1 MSALDQSNKLF
12 FNPANLSPDDVTKI
26 VTDSLNGADGGEL
39 YIERAGGEMLVWQDN
54 RLVNSS
60 TADSEGFGLRSII
73 GDKFAYHH
81 TPAMGT
87 DPLLTTKSLKEA
99 SDTVNLLKNYG
110 QGNIKKG
117 LIQAPAQHSLYLS
130 DNPVDAASLQEK
142 IKLLQ
147 DIDAYARSIDP
158 KVSQVTISLSTAWKA
173 VHIIRHDGQARSDF
187 RPLVQLRVDATVQS
201 GDRQEQGG
209 YAYGGRKTL
218 ATLMDPSAWKNATEL
233 AVKQALTNLDS
244 VPAPSG
250 EMDVVFGNGW
260 NGVMLHEAV
269 GHGLEGDF
277 NRKGTSAYSGLVGQ
291 QVAAKGVTVVDRGDL
306 SERRGS
312 LNFDDE
318 GNPTQENVLIEDGI
332 LKGYM
337 QDEMNAR
344 LMGVAPTGNG
354 RRQSYAYEPM
364 PRMTSTF
371 IRAGAHTPEEIIE
384 SVKDG
389 IYIAALGGGSV
400 DITSGDYNFK
410 ANEAYRIRNGKIAEP
425 LKGASLVGNGP
436 KDMKKITMLGNDFN
450 EMTGE
455 GLDPGLGVCGK
466 QGQGVP
472 VGVGQPTLLMRGL
485 TVGGMS

>member
-12 FNPANLSPDDVTKI
+12 FDPSDLAPEDAVKI
-26 VTDSLNGADGGEL
+26 VTESLHGANGGEL
-39 YIERAGGEMLVWQDN
+39 YIERTTGESLYWEDGKLE
-54 RLVNSS
+54 RSS
-60 TADSEGFGLRSII
+60 TNDSEGFGLRLVL
-73 GDKFAYHH
+73 GDKYAYVH
-81 TPAMGT
+81 TPAIGNA
-87 DPLLTTKSLKEA
+87 PLLSKKSLKEA
-99 SDTVNLLKNYG
+99 SDTVNLLHNYG
-110 QGNIKKG
+110 EESIHGPDQT
-117 LIQAPAQHSLYLS
+117 PANHSLYLT
-130 DNPVDAASLQEK
+130 DNPLDTHSLQDK

-147 DIDAYARSIDP
+147 DIDTYTRSLDP
-158 KVSQVTISLSTAWKA
+158 KVSQVSISLSAAWK
-173 VHIIRHDGQARSDF
+173 VVQIIRHDGQVKADL
-187 RPLVQLRVDATVQS
+187 RPMVQLRVGATVKK
-201 GDRQEQGG
+201 GERQEEGS
-209 YAYGGRKTL
+209 YAFGGRKPLSTV
-218 ATLMDPSAWKNATEL
+218 MEPEAWKNAAQL
-233 AVKQALTNLDS
+233 AVKQGLTNLDA

-277 NRKGTSAYSGLVGQ
+277 NRKGTSAYSGLVGE

-306 SERRGS
+306 PGRRGS

-332 LKGYM
+332 LKGYI

-354 RRQSYAYEPM
+354 RRESYKHQPM

-371 IRAGAHTPEEIIE
+371 IRAGEHDPDEIIG

-389 IYIAALGGGSV
+389 VYIAALGGGSV
-400 DITSGDYNFK
+400 DITSGNYNFK
-410 ANEAYRIRNGKIAEP
+410 ADEAYRIRDGKIAEP
-425 LKGASLVGNGP
+425 IKGASLVGNGP
-436 KDMKKITMLGNDFN
+436 EDMKKITMLGNDFN

-466 QGQGVP
+466 SGQGVP
-472 VGVGQPTLLMRGL
+472 VGVGQPTLLMKGI
-485 TVGGMS
+485 TVGGMG